1 MLGRGD
7 FRRLSRRAR
16 LNESGSLVAG
26 VRTTRR
32 TGDEGRAMSPEEIED
47 LQQRIGHRFA
57 DRDLLV
63 RAMTHASV
71 TDQRKDS
78 NERLEFLG
86 DAVLGLICCE
96 LIYSLYPEFLEGEMT
111 KIKSTVVSRQTC
123 ATIAREMGLDKSL
136 VLGKGMQGFRA
147 LPQSLAAATLE
158 SIVAAIYF
166 DAGLETARGFLI
178 PLLEP
183 LIHRAA
189 DSGHQENFKSVL
201 QQYAQQKF
209 GKSPSYHVLDEK
221 GPDHAK
227 CFEVGVEID
236 GRKFPSCWG
245 ASKKQAEQQAA
256 LNALG
261 ELGVTEQ
268 ETNGLVRVVNGSA
281 GPTQSAG
288 ASGAE
293 AMES

>member
-1 MLGRGD
+1 MTPQEL
-7 FRRLSRRAR
+7 
-16 LNESGSLVAG
+16 EQ
-26 VRTTRR
+26 
-32 TGDEGRAMSPEEIED
+32 
-47 LQQRIGHRFA
+47 LQERIGHRFA
-57 DRDLLV
+57 DEALLR

-123 ATIAREMGLDKSL
+123 ATIARGLGLDEL
-136 VLGKGMQGFRA
+136 LTLGKGMQGFRT
-147 LPQSLAAATLE
+147 LPPSLAAATLE

-166 DAGLETARGFLI
+166 DAGLEAARGFLVPI
-178 PLLEP
+178 LTPLV
-183 LIHRAA
+183 HRAA

-201 QQYAQQKF
+201 QQYSQQKF

-256 LNALG
+256 LNALD
-261 ELGVTEQ
+261 ELGVTAQEQ
-268 ETNGLVRVVNGSA
+268 NGLVRVVNGA
-281 GPTQSAG
+281 GTPAASEDG
-288 ASGAE
+288 ALK
-293 AMES
+293 

>member
-1 MLGRGD
+1 MTPAELD
-7 FRRLSRRAR
+7 H
-16 LNESGSLVAG
+16 
-26 VRTTRR
+26 
-32 TGDEGRAMSPEEIED
+32 
-47 LQQRIGHRFA
+47 LQTRIGHRF
-57 DRDLLV
+57 RDVALL
-63 RAMTHASV
+63 RCALTHASV

-123 ATIAREMGLDKSL
+123 AAISRELGLDAML
-136 VLGKGMQGFRA
+136 TLGKGMQGFRT
-147 LPQSLAAATLE
+147 LPPSLAAATLE

-166 DAGLETARGFLI
+166 DAGLEAARGFLI
-178 PLLEP
+178 PLLTP
-183 LIHRAA
+183 LVHRAA

-201 QQYAQQKF
+201 QQHAQQKF

-236 GRKFPSCWG
+236 GRKFQSCWG

-256 LNALG
+256 LNALA
-261 ELGVTEQ
+261 ELGVTSQEQ
-268 ETNGLVRVVNGSA
+268 NGLVRVVGALTPSVDGSA
-281 GPTQSAG
+281 GAG
-288 ASGAE
+288 A
-293 AMES
+293 

>member
-1 MLGRGD
+1 M
-7 FRRLSRRAR
+7 
-16 LNESGSLVAG
+16 
-26 VRTTRR
+26 T
-32 TGDEGRAMSPEEIED
+32 PEQLEE
-47 LQQRIGHRFA
+47 LQARIGHRFA
-57 DRDLLV
+57 DVSLLS

-96 LIYSLYPEFLEGEMT
+96 LIYSMYPEFLEGEMT

-123 ATIAREMGLDKSL
+123 AAIARDLGLDGYL
-136 VLGKGMQGFRA
+136 LLGKGMQGFRA

-158 SIVAAIYF
+158 SVVAAIYF
-166 DAGLETARGFLI
+166 DAGLEAARGFLV

-183 LIHRAA
+183 LVLRAA

-201 QQYAQQKF
+201 QQYAQQQF

-227 CFEVGVEID
+227 CFEVGVEIG

-261 ELGVTEQ
+261 ELGVTSQEQ
-268 ETNGLVRVVNGSA
+268 DGQVRVISGA
-281 GPTQSAG
+281 
-288 ASGAE
+288 ASGLTTAGTPITPGSNDG
-293 AMES
+293 A